1 MKAMNKLLPL
11 ILILFAA
18 PCFAEVE
25 GAFGIKLGENFDLD
39 IANKFDVEIDKK
51 DLIKN
56 YSVNAPIIVEPFK
69 KVRVYV
75 GVNTNIVIGIKG
87 SGDIKAIDEN
97 EFDYCI
103 KELERIARIL
113 EEKYQIKFTSPREV
127 IINKRK
133 ERYGPRVRKIVETT
147 SNKKEVDIK
156 LSCKSETETS
166 SYGTSTDIYI
176 EYWDNNSM
184 AFEKVE
190 HEKMRTKKIKEAL

>member
-1 MKAMNKLLPL
+1 MKISLPL

-25 GAFGIKLGENFDLD
+25 GAFGIKLGENFDLE
-39 IANKFDVEIDKK
+39 IADKFDLEIDEK

-56 YSVNAPIIVEPFK
+56 YGVNAPIIVEPFK

-87 SGDIKAIDEN
+87 SGDINAIDEN

-103 KELERIARIL
+103 KEIERIARIL

-127 IINKRK
+127 IVSKPK
-133 ERYGPRVRKIVETT
+133 ESYGPRIRKIVETT

-190 HEKMRTKKIKEAL
+190 HEKIRTKKIKEAR